1 MNTENESDIL
11 QELNNDTYISKIQTL
26 KNKKL
31 RDKEIEIEQKNDKRK
46 LIAEIQQQ
54 KLDDI
59 KKNKLV
65 KNDNENYTEIH
76 GKTKL
81 ENLNT
86 IKQYQ
91 LLFSDQL
98 ADFKYKKSSTNEQL
112 VEIINEIKAIVEIST
127 VDNFILS
134 SVYDCILMIEPY
146 TKVSRYNL
154 EGLTNVLKMNPMFSN
169 LAKQVLLK
177 YNMMSGAS
185 CELQLIIVL
194 STSIYMTIQKNNSS
208 TRKNMDQFLNEKI

>member
-1 MNTENESDIL
+1 MNTENEI
-11 QELNNDTYISKIQTL
+11 QNLNDLDNDKYISKNETL
-26 KNKKL
+26 KNTKL
-31 RDKEIEIEQKNDKRK
+31 REKEIEKEQKNDKRK
-46 LIAEIQQQ
+46 IIAEIQQQ

-59 KKNKLV
+59 KKHKLE
-65 KNDNENYTEIH
+65 KNDDENYTELY
-76 GKTKL
+76 GKSKL

-86 IKQYQ
+86 IKQYK
-91 LLFSDQL
+91 LLFSEQL

-127 VDNFILS
+127 VDSFILS

-146 TKVSRYNL
+146 TKVTRFNL
-154 EGLTNVLKMNPMFSN
+154 EGLTNVLKLNPMFSN

-177 YNMMSGAS
+177 YNMTSGAS

-208 TRKNMDQFLNEKI
+208 TRKNMNEFLNEKI